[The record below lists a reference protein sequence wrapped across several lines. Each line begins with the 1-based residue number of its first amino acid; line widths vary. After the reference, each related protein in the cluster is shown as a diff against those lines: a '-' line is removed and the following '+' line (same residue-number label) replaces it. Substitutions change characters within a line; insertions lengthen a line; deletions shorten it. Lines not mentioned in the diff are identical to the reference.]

1 MYDGVLYGNFG
12 KRYPPEI
19 SNRVQKFIL
28 IFFVFTY
35 NFAKAA
41 YEPASV
47 FRPILPGTCSA
58 ASFSF
63 PLSTRLHVV
72 TSYKRTTKIRVADE
86 SWHETLEHVPFG
98 FHYSSGRHLV

>member
-41 YEPASV
+41 YEPASFFIQYCQELAV
-47 FRPILPGTCSA
+47 QRPSA
-58 ASFSF
+58 F
-63 PLSTRLHVV
+63 L
-72 TSYKRTTKIRVADE
+72 
-86 SWHETLEHVPFG
+86 
-98 FHYSSGRHLV
+98 